1 MSEREEKKMPKA
13 EVINRQRQVVEQLEL
28 SERVFGAPFRRAL
41 VHQVIVGYLANQ
53 RQGNAST
60 KNRSAVRGGGA
71 KPWRQKGTGRARAG
85 TIRSPLWRGGG
96 IVFGPTPRSYR
107 VRLPKKMRREAVRSV
122 LSRKL
127 KDGEVVILDD
137 FQLEQPK
144 TRLVAQL
151 LSDLQLDTAESKV
164 LLVLAEHQ
172 PDVLRAARNIP
183 GLFVTNVEMLNA
195 YDLAA
200 CERLLLTRGAASR
213 IEERYRS

>member
-1 MSEREEKKMPKA
+1 MPKA

-151 LSDLQLDTAESKV
+151 LSDLQLDTAEGKV

-183 GLFVTNVEMLNA
+183 GLYVTNVEMLNA

>member
-151 LSDLQLDTAESKV
+151 LSDLQLDTAEGKV

-183 GLFVTNVEMLNA
+183 GLYVTNVEMLNA

>member
-1 MSEREEKKMPKA
+1 VSEREEKKMPKA

>member
-1 MSEREEKKMPKA
+1 
-13 EVINRQRQVVEQLEL
+13 
-28 SERVFGAPFRRAL
+28 
-41 VHQVIVGYLANQ
+41 
-53 RQGNAST
+53 
-60 KNRSAVRGGGA
+60 
-71 KPWRQKGTGRARAG
+71 
-85 TIRSPLWRGGG
+85 
-96 IVFGPTPRSYR
+96 
-107 VRLPKKMRREAVRSV
+107 MRREAVRSV

-144 TRLVAQL
+144 TRLVARL
-151 LSDLQLDTAESKV
+151 LADLQLDPADGKV

-213 IEERYRS
+213 IEERYQS

>member
-85 TIRSPLWRGGG
+85 TNRSPLWRGGG
-96 IVFGPTPRSYR
+96 TVFGPGPRSYR

-127 KDGEVVILDD
+127 KDGEVLILDD
-137 FQLEQPK
+137 FQLEAPK

-151 LSDLQLDTAESKV
+151 LSDLQLDARESKV
-164 LLVLAEHQ
+164 LLVLAEHR
-172 PDVLRAARNIP
+172 PDVLQAARNIP

-200 CERLLLTRGAASR
+200 SERLLLTQAATTR
-213 IEERYRS
+213 IEERYQS

>member
-1 MSEREEKKMPKA
+1 MPKA
-13 EVINRQRQVVEQLEL
+13 EVVNRECQVVGQLDL
-28 SERVFGAPFRRAL
+28 SERVFGAPFRPAL
-41 VHQVIVGYLANQ
+41 IHQVIVGYLANQ

-96 IVFGPTPRSYR
+96 VVFGPTPRSYR
-107 VRLPKKMRREAVRSV
+107 VHLPKKMRREALRSV

-127 KDGEVVILDD
+127 KDGEIRILDD

-151 LSDLQLDTAESKV
+151 LSDLQLQGKV
-164 LLVLAEHQ
+164 LLVLEEHR

-183 GLFVTNVEMLNA
+183 DLLVTNVAMLNA

-200 CERLLLTRGAASR
+200 AGVLLLTQAAASR
-213 IEERYRS
+213 IEERYQP